1 MGDELDGGR
10 SKGWM
15 SVRRWGDGLA
25 MGARRRDVPNNELTS
40 SPDDLADR
48 LDDVHG
54 GPVRDDQL
62 AGRRPVALPRGLW
75 PCQGVHLRG

>member
-1 MGDELDGGR
+1 MGDKLDGGR

-15 SVRRWGDGLA
+15 SARRWGDGLA
-25 MGARRRDVPNNELTS
+25 MGARRRDVDSEVPNNELTS
-40 SPDDLADR
+40 SPDDFADR

-62 AGRRPVALPRGLW
+62 AAGAPA
-75 PCQGVHLRG
+75 QT